1 MPSLIRLLRVLSASI
16 VMVQEEE
23 ISRQRPVSLSWS
35 PKPDVD
41 TLLMSVDN
49 VSAIE
54 AKALTFSKKVA
65 WFVLF
70 NLT

>member
-16 VMVQEEE
+16 VMVQKEEK
-23 ISRQRPVSLSWS
+23 SRQCPVSLS
-35 PKPDVD
+35 

-65 WFVLF
+65 
-70 NLT
+70 